1 MSKMEKTDPVIT
13 ERDRGRTVS
22 QHSSFGIVSLSV
34 TQTNGTYLYGSD
46 LNHQS
51 YMRFVVSL
59 GEEQRGSESDIHY
72 SKAYG
77 LGKSPVLVEFSMSM
91 SQYVSLITT
100 PNTSSGVPCTLNR
113 YLTNDMVA
121 PPMATRPAPFHERLA
136 NDVDAA
142 AEKEVSKL
150 RETQK
155 FVEELLAK
163 GKASKKE
170 ITELHRMLSGQI
182 NNLPANLAFSVTLA
196 KEAVDKTVERGKT
209 ELEASVVNS
218 MIRLGISTIG
228 QSEDSLAL
236 RVPDITLISKQDE

>member
-22 QHSSFGIVSLSV
+22 QHPSFGIVSLSV
-34 TQTNGTYLYGSD
+34 TQTNGTHLYGSD

-136 NDVDAA
+136 NDVEAA
-142 AEKEVSKL
+142 TEKEVSKL

-209 ELEASVVNS
+209 ELEAAMVNS

-228 QSEDSLAL
+228 QCEDSLAL